1 MDMMKDETC
10 ADDDMEKIISWW
22 VHSALKEAGTS
33 FAMAISNESDY
44 RDLIENVF
52 LAPDAD
58 CIEILEEKRNTVMK
72 FHRLKADL
80 PSTMCQLG
88 GSGTR
93 MLNLNST
100 DSVVAILTPTAKN
113 SKDNSTGTH
122 LLSAV
127 YSLFLRM
134 LVYTLISQYYCN
146 ASIDRDSHRVSQ
158 LTIDTISDFC
168 QRFSFLWVKIHSHKS
183 VHTEVADQ
191 CNQLAVSIDSLQ
203 RCPKQLILVEARTP
217 CFTKHKCLF
226 NRWLYRIYP
235 SDALLF
241 LLVC

>member
-1 MDMMKDETC
+1 MC
-10 ADDDMEKIISWW
+10 S
-22 VHSALKEAGTS
+22 
-33 FAMAISNESDY
+33 
-44 RDLIENVF
+44 
-52 LAPDAD
+52 DAD
-58 CIEILEEKRNTVMK
+58 CIEMLEEKRNTVMK

-100 DSVVAILTPTAKN
+100 DSVVVILTPTAKN

-168 QRFSFLWVKIHSHKS
+168 
-183 VHTEVADQ
+183 
-191 CNQLAVSIDSLQ
+191 
-203 RCPKQLILVEARTP
+203 
-217 CFTKHKCLF
+217 
-226 NRWLYRIYP
+226 
-235 SDALLF
+235 
-241 LLVC
+241 